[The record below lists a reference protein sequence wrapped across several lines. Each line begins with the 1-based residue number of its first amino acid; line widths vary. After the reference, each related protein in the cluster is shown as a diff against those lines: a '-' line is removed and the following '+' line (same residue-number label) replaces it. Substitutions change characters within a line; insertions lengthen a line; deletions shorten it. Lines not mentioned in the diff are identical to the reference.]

1 MRTPALSWPFT
12 RTYARAY
19 QTTHS
24 IIFSDFHPYS
34 ATTCHAWGHGL
45 LDLNNRISGKENIIY
60 IYAITLEQ
68 RTPEKLQKMQSRDP
82 GNPQKHPEIVMGRNH
97 PWGRGCMGGPWGA
110 LGKPCM
116 GKGLGMG
123 LQGVAGPL
131 HTGPIDPF
139 KGIHVDPHLYGSAGS
154 SLAPSLR
161 DEILRGSASKA
172 AGLSGA
178 GLFAPTLGWKAE
190 S

>member
-1 MRTPALSWPFT
+1 MSTPALSWPFT
-12 RTYARAY
+12 RTYAKAY

-97 PWGRGCMGGPWGA
+97 PWGRGCMGGPWGPWGNPAWGRVWGWGCRGWLDPCTLA
-110 LGKPCM
+110 LLIPS
-116 GKGLGMG
+116 KGSMWILTYMD
-123 LQGVAGPL
+123 LQ
-131 HTGPIDPF
+131 DP
-139 KGIHVDPHLYGSAGS
+139 V
-154 SLAPSLR
+154 
-161 DEILRGSASKA
+161 
-172 AGLSGA
+172 
-178 GLFAPTLGWKAE
+178 
-190 S
+190 